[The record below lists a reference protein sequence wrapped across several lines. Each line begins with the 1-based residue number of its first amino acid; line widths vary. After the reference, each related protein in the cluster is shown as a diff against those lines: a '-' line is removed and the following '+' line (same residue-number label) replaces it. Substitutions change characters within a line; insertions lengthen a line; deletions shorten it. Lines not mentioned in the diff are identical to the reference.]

1 MRGLEGAETETYWR
15 TKRALLQQYVLAYGY
30 TCSNATLIMQ
40 SCLPCQLT
48 GLLVQK
54 LDFAPADTGSKTQK
68 REMPGSRCH
77 QHRLDAVQQQWEEKK
92 QGGEEEKGKKRKK
105 KRKHFLKNLLI
116 QKTSGKTRKGC
127 KKYAVDRN
135 IHPCI

>member
-54 LDFAPADTGSKTQK
+54 LDFAPADTGSKTQE

-77 QHRLDAVQQQWEEKK
+77 QHRLDAVQATMGGEKK
-92 QGGEEEKGKKRKK
+92 KKSKTKRKEKGKK
-105 KRKHFLKNLLI
+105 I
-116 QKTSGKTRKGC
+116 MEEQ
-127 KKYAVDRN
+127 
-135 IHPCI
+135 I